1 MCFLFGQDDDDGDGG
16 FDGNDEEAAPPGG
29 DFTQAGFP
37 LSQDTTL
44 GDSSQ
49 GFSFTNESG
58 ADQTMFAGDGLV
70 AQPNK
75 VRLNCGKVHAIITS
89 VLYYFPPAEN
99 EHINFK
105 CRDRITLP
113 LMSDGKL

>member
-1 MCFLFGQDDDDGDGG
+1 MIFLENVNFLFSFGQDDGDGDGG
-16 FDGNDEEAAPPGG
+16 FDGNDEEAAAPGG

-75 VRLNCGKVHAIITS
+75 VRLNCGKVHAIIMIA
-89 VLYYFPPAEN
+89 LHYFSPVKNGTFQLQVP
-99 EHINFK
+99 
-105 CRDRITLP
+105 
-113 LMSDGKL
+113 